1 MIDDKSFGGKVGVVG
16 SGRSIY
22 VISLF
27 LLNVG
32 FARSMGSEQYGSFLQ
47 VFMFTALFMILS
59 MGIPETI
66 YFFLPRLT
74 DEERPRF
81 LGQTMLLLG
90 ISGCATALIL
100 WFGAPVIAEI
110 QGNPDI
116 VYNLRLFGIYGAFL
130 VCTVFVDPI
139 FITYKR
145 IKNLFILSALHG
157 AFFMMLTVWQFFFGA
172 PARMMFY
179 AMAVFGVFKF
189 VLALYMIYK
198 MRSEIGSIRF
208 FGGKSTLL
216 LQLSYALPVALS
228 KSIDIMSTWLDKF
241 VVSIFFGHEVLGYFY
256 VGAIEI
262 PLIGVLLSSVY
273 SIASP
278 ILNKLHHENKID
290 GFVAFVN
297 KTLKFTSKII
307 WPLFLYLMIYADH
320 IIPLVF
326 KSDFEASVAP
336 FRIYLIMMPVR
347 IALYGVIV
355 LALGK
360 PKIVFFGAFG
370 TLLLNLVLNLVLV
383 HRIGFLGPAIAT
395 VITTYLHVIFLGTC
409 ILLITRVS
417 VRELIPFRDFLYIGL
432 SCILAALI
440 SFLMTRM
447 VGNDLSA
454 VISSLIIFFGAYII
468 IGTKAGFLS
477 FPSLMDIARGDF
489 VVKKD
494 DSSKDR

>member
-27 LLNVG
+27 LLNIG
-32 FARSMGSEQYGSFLQ
+32 FARSMGIELFGSFQQ

-59 MGIPETI
+59 MGIPETM

-74 DEERPRF
+74 VEERPRF
-81 LGQTMLLLG
+81 MGQTMLLLG
-90 ISGCATALIL
+90 ISGCAAALIM
-100 WFGAPVIAEI
+100 WFGAPAIAEI

-130 VCTVFVDPI
+130 VCTVAVDPI
-139 FITYKR
+139 FIIFKR
-145 IKNLFILSALHG
+145 VKYLFVLSSLHG
-157 AFFMMLTVWQFFFGA
+157 VFFMVLTMWQFFFGA
-172 PARMMFY
+172 PAWIIFY

-198 MRSEIGSIRF
+198 IRSEIGSIRF
-208 FGGKSTLL
+208 LGGKSTLL

-228 KSIDIMSTWLDKF
+228 KTTDIISTWLDKF
-241 VVSIFFGHEVLGYFY
+241 VVSIFFGPEVLGYFY

-278 ILNKLHHENKID
+278 VLNKFHHEDNIA

-297 KTLKFTSKII
+297 KTLKFTTKII

-360 PKIVFFGAFG
+360 PRIVFLGAFG
-370 TLLLNLVLNLVLV
+370 TMLLNLVLNLVLV
-383 HRIGFLGPAIAT
+383 HKIGFLGPAVAT
-395 VITTYLHVIFLGTC
+395 VITTYLHVIFLVIY

-417 VRELIPFRDFLYIGL
+417 VRELIPFRDFIYIGL

-477 FPSLMDIARGDF
+477 FPSLFDIARGDF

>member
-1 MIDDKSFGGKVGVVG
+1 MIDDKSFGGKVGVIG

-32 FARSMGSEQYGSFLQ
+32 FARSMGTEQFGSFQQ

-59 MGIPETI
+59 MGIPETM

-74 DEERPRF
+74 DEEQPRF
-81 LGQTMLLLG
+81 LGQTILLLG
-90 ISGCATALIL
+90 ISGCAAALIL
-100 WFGAPVIAEI
+100 WFGAPAIAQI

-116 VYNLRLFGIYGAFL
+116 VSDLRLFGIYGAFL
-130 VCTVFVDPI
+130 VCTVFADPI
-139 FITYKR
+139 FIIYKR
-145 IKNLFILSALHG
+145 IKNLFVLSALHG
-157 AFFMMLTVWQFFFGA
+157 VFFIALTAWQYFTGA
-172 PARMMFY
+172 PAHAVFY
-179 AMAVFGVFKF
+179 AMVIFGGLKL

-198 MRSEIGSIRF
+198 MRPETGSIRF

-216 LQLSYALPVALS
+216 LQLSFALPVALS
-228 KSIDIMSTWLDKF
+228 KTIDIISTWLDKF
-241 VVSIFFGHEVLGYFY
+241 VVSIFLGHDALGYFS

-262 PLIGVLLSSVY
+262 PLVAVLLSSVY
-273 SIASP
+273 SIGSP
-278 ILNKLHHENKID
+278 VLNKLHHENNID
-290 GFVAFVN
+290 GFAAFVN

-307 WPLFLYLMIYADH
+307 WPLFLYLMVYADH
-320 IIPLVF
+320 IIPLLF

-360 PKIVFFGAFG
+360 PRIVFLGAFV

-383 HRIGFLGPAIAT
+383 HQIGLLGPAIAT
-395 VITTYLHVIFLGTC
+395 VITTYLHVIFLVTY
-409 ILLITRVS
+409 ILLNTRVS
-417 VRELIPFRDFLYIGL
+417 VRELIPVRDFFVIGL

-440 SFLMTRM
+440 SFLLTRM

-454 VISSLIIFFGAYII
+454 VISSLLIFFGVYIF
-468 IGTKAGFLS
+468 IGKKAGFIS
-477 FPSLMDIARGDF
+477 FPSFIDIVRGDF

-494 DSSKDR
+494 DRSKDQ